1 VKTALIEGHDVP
13 EFDQDIVTNLLMK
26 TTELGAVKKEQQL
39 VAVKNAR
46 NEIYRVIGVTGT
58 NSFVNATEELA
69 DLGLI
74 DEPGVTRA
82 ADGYDAIYRP
92 AGS

>member
-13 EFDQDIVTNLLMK
+13 EFDRDIVTNLLMK
-26 TTELGAVKKEQQL
+26 TAGLEAVKKEQQL
-39 VAVKNAR
+39 VAVKNAK

-74 DEPGVTRA
+74 GEPGITRS

-92 AGS
+92 G